1 MATQDRVH
9 HPVTSVLT
17 AVVSEVA
24 YLLQTELRL
33 ARAELAEKFNQYING
48 SVLLGAAIAVALPGL
63 VVFLLGIARWLAVAG
78 MAEQWALLL
87 VGVVVIAIGAGL
99 AFAGI
104 KALKVSPVPERTI
117 EQVRA
122 DFSIAKEQVQ

>member
-48 SVLLGAAIAVALPGL
+48 GVLLGAAIAVALPGL
-63 VVFLLGIARWLAVAG
+63 VVFLLGVARWLAVAD

>member
-48 SVLLGAAIAVALPGL
+48 GVLLGAAIAVALPGL
-63 VVFLLGIARWLAVAG
+63 VVFLLGVARWLAVAG